1 MRIDIAVVQRGLCPS
16 RQKAKELILS
26 GCVSVNGRQVLKPSF
41 EVSDNDTITLM
52 GGEMKYASRAGYKLE
67 HAAKVFDIS
76 FQDMVCADIGAS
88 TGGFT
93 DLMLQGGAK
102 KVYAVDVGHD
112 QLAEKLRSD
121 TRVKNIEGTNVKQL
135 CQSFFDER
143 IDIMTADLSFI
154 SLKTALPF
162 MLSSLEK
169 GAKLLLLVKPQ
180 FEAGRQAVGK
190 GGIVKDK
197 KAHVRAIN
205 EVCNAAVQGGC
216 AVVGAAFSPIK
227 GGDGNI
233 EYLLY
238 AVYDDTADTHIIDIE
253 NIVKN
258 AFDTLKCI

>member
-16 RQKAKELILS
+16 RQKAKELIVG
-26 GCVSVNGRQVLKPSF
+26 GCVTVNGSKVVKPSF
-41 EVSDNDTITLM
+41 ETAESDIIAVS

-67 HAAKVFDIS
+67 HASKVFDVS
-76 FQDMVCADIGAS
+76 FQNLVCADIGAS

-93 DLMLQGGAK
+93 DFMLQNGAK

-112 QLAEKLRSD
+112 QLAKRLVDDE
-121 TRVKNIEGTNVKQL
+121 RVKNIEGVNVKQL
-135 CQSFFDER
+135 CKGFFEDR

-154 SLKTALPF
+154 SLKTAMPF

-169 GAKLLLLVKPQ
+169 GAKLLLLIKPQ
-180 FEAGRQAVGK
+180 FEAGRQAVSK

-197 KAHVRAIN
+197 KAHVCVIN
-205 EVCNAAVQGGC
+205 EVCNAAAQGGC
-216 AVVGAAFSPIK
+216 AVVGVTHSPIK

-238 AVYDDTADTHIIDIE
+238 AVYDETAETCIVDSE
-253 NIVKN
+253 NIVRN
-258 AFDTLKCI
+258 AFETLKSI

>member
-26 GCVSVNGRQVLKPSF
+26 GCVTVNGKTVIKPSF
-41 EVSDNDTITLM
+41 EVSESDTITLT

-67 HAAKVFDIS
+67 HAAKVFDLS
-76 FQDMVCADIGAS
+76 FENLECADIGAS

-93 DLMLQGGAK
+93 DFMLQSGAK

-112 QLAEKLRSD
+112 QLAKRLAEDK
-121 TRVKNIEGTNVKQL
+121 RVKNIEGVNVKQL
-135 CQSFFDER
+135 CKGFFEDR

-169 GAKLLLLVKPQ
+169 GAKLLLLIKPQ

-197 KAHVRAIN
+197 KAHVRAVT
-205 EVCNAAVQGGC
+205 EVCAAAVQGGC
-216 AVVGAAFSPIK
+216 TVVGVTHSPIK

-238 AVYDDTADTHIIDIE
+238 AVYDETADTCIVDSE

-258 AFDTLKCI
+258 AFDALRAI

>member
-16 RQKAKELILS
+16 RQKAKGLILS
-26 GCVSVNGRQVLKPSF
+26 GCVTVNGKTIIKPSF
-41 EVSDNDTITLM
+41 EAADSDSITLT

-93 DLMLQGGAK
+93 DFMLQSGAK

-112 QLAEKLRSD
+112 QLADKLKRD
-121 TRVKNIEGTNVKQL
+121 KRVKNIEGVNVKQL
-135 CQSFFDER
+135 CQGFFDER

-197 KAHVRAIN
+197 KAHIRVIN
-205 EVCNAAVQGGC
+205 EVCNSAVQGGC
-216 AVVGAAFSPIK
+216 AVKGAAFSPIK

-238 AVYDDTADTHIIDIE
+238 AVYDETVEPHIIDSE

-258 AFDTLKCI
+258 AFDTLKAI

>member
-26 GCVSVNGRQVLKPSF
+26 GCVFVNGRQVLKPSF
-41 EVSDNDTITLM
+41 EVADSDTVTLT

-76 FQDMVCADIGAS
+76 FEDMVCADIGAS

-93 DLMLQGGAK
+93 DFMLQSGAK

-112 QLAEKLRSD
+112 QLAEKLKSD
-121 TRVKNIEGTNVKQL
+121 KRVKNIEGTNVKQL
-135 CQSFFDER
+135 CQGFFDER
-143 IDIMTADLSFI
+143 IDVMTADLSFI

-197 KAHVRAIN
+197 KAHVRAIS

-216 AVVGAAFSPIK
+216 AAVGAAFSPIK

-253 NIVKN
+253 RIVKN
-258 AFDTLKCI
+258 AFDTLKDI